1 MPQMQMSSRF
11 VQLQLEIWTV
21 KFRESQTM
29 TSPSFFS
36 IPGITT
42 ELAAR
47 QVWPVVELDVAEP
60 QQRQQRRLLVDES
73 TFATQSEFCSYCVA
87 QLRPSHIK
95 SSSFDQLVYYVPL
108 THWIFVWS

>member
-1 MPQMQMSSRF
+1 
-11 VQLQLEIWTV
+11 
-21 KFRESQTM
+21 M

-47 QVWPVVELDVAEP
+47 QVRPVVELDVAEP

-87 QLRPSHIK
+87 QHKASYIK
-95 SSSFDQLVYYVPL
+95 SSSFEQLYCFIMSL
-108 THWIFVWS
+108 

>member
-1 MPQMQMSSRF
+1 
-11 VQLQLEIWTV
+11 
-21 KFRESQTM
+21 M

-36 IPGITT
+36 IAGITT

-47 QVWPVVELDVAEP
+47 QVRPVVELDVAEP

-87 QLRPSHIK
+87 QHQPSYIK
-95 SSSFDQLVYYVPL
+95 SSTFGQLDCFIMSL
-108 THWIFVWS
+108 